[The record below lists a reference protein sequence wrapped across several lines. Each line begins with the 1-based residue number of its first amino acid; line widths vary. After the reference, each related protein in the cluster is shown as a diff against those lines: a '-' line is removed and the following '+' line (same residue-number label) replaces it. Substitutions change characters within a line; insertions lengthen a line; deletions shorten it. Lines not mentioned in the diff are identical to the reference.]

1 MRTRT
6 LATAALAALSVALLA
21 VAALTLTG
29 TTPAPE
35 PLPAQVP
42 DGLHGTWRDVAS
54 ALLVGAV
61 ALDLAIT
68 GRLVITLIHR
78 ITH

>member
-6 LATAALAALSVALLA
+6 LATAALAVLA
-21 VAALTLTG
+21 VAALAALTFTG

-35 PLPAQVP
+35 PLPAQAIG
-42 DGLHGTWRDVAS
+42 DLHGTWRDAAS